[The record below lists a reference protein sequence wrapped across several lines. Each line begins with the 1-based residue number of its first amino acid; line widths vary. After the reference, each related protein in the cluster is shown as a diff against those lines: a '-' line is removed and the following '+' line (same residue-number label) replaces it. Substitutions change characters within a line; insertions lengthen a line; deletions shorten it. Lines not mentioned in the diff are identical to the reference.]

1 MPKPKKIQYNGD
13 SKVIAA
19 LANVGNWLL
28 DNAAPYVLPIASSS
42 TLGGVKVGQNLTI
55 DSDGTL
61 NAQAGGTDV
70 EVTPVVTTGTKIAE
84 IEVDGTSVDLYT
96 PTQVQADWNETGTSA
111 PEYIKNK
118 PASMPASDV
127 YAWAKA
133 ATKPS
138 YTASEVGAIPSTDK
152 GANNGVASL
161 DSSGKVPSSQLPSYV
176 DDVVE

>member
-61 NAQAGGTDV
+61 NA
-70 EVTPVVTTGTKIAE
+70 
-84 IEVDGTSVDLYT
+84 
-96 PTQVQADWNETGTSA
+96 
-111 PEYIKNK
+111 
-118 PASMPASDV
+118 
-127 YAWAKA
+127 
-133 ATKPS
+133 
-138 YTASEVGAIPSTDK
+138 
-152 GANNGVASL
+152 
-161 DSSGKVPSSQLPSYV
+161 
-176 DDVVE
+176 